1 MRANRPHLHSADK
14 EIAMT
19 FDIFYGRNKDEKL
32 QWLGA
37 ADDFENACHRMHA
50 FASMK
55 PGPYFVLRLVDKE
68 VLATMDTSSKEKVG
82 GQN

>member
-1 MRANRPHLHSADK
+1 MK
-14 EIAMT
+14 ELPMV
-19 FDIFYGRNKDEKL
+19 FEIFCGRSPKDEKDR
-32 QWLGA
+32 WLGA

-68 VLATMDTSSKEKVG
+68 VLASMDNTSKEKIG
-82 GQN
+82 A